1 MPRKYVFFVSFFVL
15 LFYSVFLQTSLAKNF
30 FEVKSYEV
38 CSNQESNNKNDDH
51 NLFCKFHCFFLK
63 FDDLT
68 LKKQNSFI
76 ALKNFVYNQAS
87 FLEIYFKS
95 FLSPKNNSPPK
106 LL

>member
-15 LFYSVFLQTSLAKNF
+15 LFYSVFLQSTLAKNF

-38 CSNQESNNKNDDH
+38 CSNQESNNENDDH
-51 NLFCKFHCFFLK
+51 KAFCEFHCFFLK

-68 LKKQNSFI
+68 LKEQNSFI
-76 ALKNFVYNQAS
+76 ASKNFVYSQAS
-87 FLEIYFKS
+87 LLEIYFKS